1 MNSFAFISVSC
12 WCYNNDNVSVILLRI
27 VMVSPGTHLVANH
40 ESQSR
45 TNETQLKRNESKI
58 ENALAYM

>member
-1 MNSFAFISVSC
+1 
-12 WCYNNDNVSVILLRI
+12 
-27 VMVSPGTHLVANH
+27 MVSPETHLVANH

-58 ENALAYM
+58 ENALPYMLTES